1 MKKLHKRRIDAL
13 KGGHLNDD
21 EVDEGLIVAAI
32 SNIEK
37 DRVAAREYAA
47 QKRRKLQIVKKDD
60 HDFSG
65 KTVYV
70 TSDRPPPDGLRQVMN
85 PPCRLHH
92 LLEPGRSPLA
102 LKFAACLHGSSICT
116 QDFVHGK
123 GSARVSYFRAAG
135 AKRHVHITDAFL
147 VEQAEFAEVILLA

>member
-13 KGGHLNDD
+13 KGSHLNDD

-92 LLEPGRSPLA
+92 LLEPGRSPPGLEACSALA
-102 LKFAACLHGSSICT
+102 RQVDLHPRLRAR
-116 QDFVHGK
+116 K
-123 GSARVSYFRAAG
+123 GERAR
-135 AKRHVHITDAFL
+135 
-147 VEQAEFAEVILLA
+147 ILLPGGRGEAARPHHRCVLG

>member
-1 MKKLHKRRIDAL
+1 M
-13 KGGHLNDD
+13 NDD

-37 DRVAAREYAA
+37 DRVAAREYVA

-70 TSDRPPPDGLRQVMN
+70 TSDRPPPDGLRHVMN
-85 PPCRLHH
+85 PLADYIICANQADPLGLEVCSVLARQFDLHPRL
-92 LLEPGRSPLA
+92 RA
-102 LKFAACLHGSSICT
+102 R
-116 QDFVHGK
+116 K
-123 GSARVSYFRAAG
+123 GERAR
-135 AKRHVHITDAFL
+135 
-147 VEQAEFAEVILLA
+147 ILLPGGRGEAARPHHRCVLG